1 MMAIHWSEPA
11 KFDYWNNIEYLE
23 REWTLKEVY
32 DFMDKTDELI
42 DLLEKGN
49 VTFKPTDYKNIY
61 QVPVVK
67 QIILYYNVINDKI
80 ELLRFWNN
88 YQDLAKFSL

>member
-1 MMAIHWSEPA
+1 MMTIHWSEPA

-49 VTFKPTDYKNIY
+49 VTFKPTDYKNTY

-67 QIILYYNVINDKI
+67 QITLYYNVINDKI

>member
-1 MMAIHWSEPA
+1 MMTVEWSEPA
-11 KFDYWNNIEYLE
+11 EIDYWKNIQYLE
-23 REWTLKEVY
+23 NEWTLKEVHN
-32 DFMDKTDELI
+32 FMDKTDELI

-49 VTFKPTDYKNIY
+49 VTFKPTDYKDTF

-67 QIILYYNVINDKI
+67 QITLYYRVTDNKV

-88 YQDLAKFSL
+88 YQDLANFSL

>member
-1 MMAIHWSEPA
+1 MMTIHWSEPA
-11 KFDYWNNIEYLE
+11 KFDYWNNIGYLE

-49 VTFKPTDYKNIY
+49 VTFKPTDYKNAY

-67 QIILYYNVINDKI
+67 QITLYYNVINDKI

>member
-1 MMAIHWSEPA
+1 
-11 KFDYWNNIEYLE
+11 
-23 REWTLKEVY
+23 
-32 DFMDKTDELI
+32 MDKTDELI

-49 VTFKPTDYKNIY
+49 VTFKPTDYKDTF

-67 QIILYYNVINDKI
+67 QITLYYSVTDNKV

>member
-1 MMAIHWSEPA
+1 MMTIHWSEPA

-49 VTFKPTDYKNIY
+49 ITFKPTEYKNTY

-67 QIILYYNVINDKI
+67 QITLFYNVINDKI

-88 YQDLAKFSL
+88 YQDLAEFSL

>member
-1 MMAIHWSEPA
+1 
-11 KFDYWNNIEYLE
+11 
-23 REWTLKEVY
+23 
-32 DFMDKTDELI
+32 MDKTDELI
-42 DLLEKGN
+42 GLLEKGN
-49 VTFKPTDYKNIY
+49 VTFKPTDYKNTY

-67 QIILYYNVINDKI
+67 QITLYYSVINNKV

>member
-1 MMAIHWSEPA
+1 MMKVEWSEPA
-11 KFDYWNNIEYLE
+11 QIDYWKNIQYLE
-23 REWTLKEVY
+23 NEWTLKEVY
-32 DFMDKTDELI
+32 NFMDKTDELI

-49 VTFKPTDYKNIY
+49 VTFKPTDYKDTF

-67 QIILYYNVINDKI
+67 QITLYYSVINNKV

>member
-1 MMAIHWSEPA
+1 MMTVEWSEPA
-11 KFDYWNNIEYLE
+11 EIDYWKNIQYLE
-23 REWTLKEVY
+23 NEWTLKEVHN
-32 DFMDKTDELI
+32 FMDKVDELI

-49 VTFKPTDYKNIY
+49 VTFKPTDYKDTF

-67 QIILYYNVINDKI
+67 QITLYYRVADNKV

-88 YQDLAKFSL
+88 YQDLANFSL